1 MHEVGGAHTW
11 GNMQSGTAVNALL
24 RMSPFGGLSVE
35 RPILGGIADMDCIAR
50 PDAPCSPAST
60 LGPHRRGARW
70 VCWMVMMVVGQP
82 LQF

>member
-35 RPILGGIADMDCIAR
+35 RPILGGIADSRNRHAGSR
-50 PDAPCSPAST
+50 Q
-60 LGPHRRGARW
+60 HRKHQTR
-70 VCWMVMMVVGQP
+70 
-82 LQF
+82 